1 MKNKAQQ
8 RQNIEDQYEQIRQL
22 KKAEMGIE
30 DDADDQSSSESD
42 VEKNNNEAKQAEAAA
57 A

>member
-42 VEKNNNEAKQAEAAA
+42 VEKNNEAKQVEAAA

>member
-42 VEKNNNEAKQAEAAA
+42 VEKNNEAKQAEAAA